1 MPPISRVTNDTLAAM
16 LAALAD
22 TGNERHA
29 ENKERLEGI
38 WDESRRLADAQIIQ
52 NGRLQ
57 KAERAIDRH
66 QWAIGL
72 IGVVAL
78 ALLYALLGK
87 FVHP

>member
-16 LAALAD
+16 LAALAN

-87 FVHP
+87 YIHP